1 MAEDWKQLA
10 AGEKDPEKVRLLID
24 KLIETLGQEQK
35 RVREEIEKRLA
46 HSAEN
51 KDPRISPF
59 NRSDRCQKIY
69 GLGGILSYIAC

>member
-10 AGEKDPEKVRLLID
+10 VEEKDPENVRLLID

-35 RVREEIEKRLA
+35 QIREEIEKRLA

-51 KDPRISPF
+51 KAPTV
-59 NRSDRCQKIY
+59 
-69 GLGGILSYIAC
+69 

>member
-10 AGEKDPEKVRLLID
+10 VEEKDPEVRLLID

-35 RVREEIEKRLA
+35 QIREEIEKRLA

-51 KDPRISPF
+51 KAPTI
-59 NRSDRCQKIY
+59 
-69 GLGGILSYIAC
+69 